1 MPTLSFCW
9 EIEAF
14 GTLVL
19 LQDPVFLMSQSLG
32 FQAIVHLTH
41 LTICTQDILV
51 KFLLCAGY
59 CFRIRKYTSQRILAS
74 KGLKFEK
81 DRF

>member
-19 LQDPVFLMSQSLG
+19 LQNPVFSASQSVG
-32 FQAIVHLTH
+32 FQAIVHLIH
-41 LTICTQDILV
+41 LTVCTQDILV
-51 KFLLCAGY
+51 KFSLCAGY
-59 CFRIRKYTSQRILAS
+59 CFKTRKYTNQRILDS
-74 KGLKFEK
+74 KGLKCEK

>member
-19 LQDPVFLMSQSLG
+19 FQDPVFFVSQSLG
-32 FQAIVHLTH
+32 FQAIVHLIN
-41 LTICTQDILV
+41 LTVCTQDILV

-59 CFRIRKYTSQRILAS
+59 CFTTRKYTSQRILDS
-74 KGLKFEK
+74 KGLKC
-81 DRF
+81 